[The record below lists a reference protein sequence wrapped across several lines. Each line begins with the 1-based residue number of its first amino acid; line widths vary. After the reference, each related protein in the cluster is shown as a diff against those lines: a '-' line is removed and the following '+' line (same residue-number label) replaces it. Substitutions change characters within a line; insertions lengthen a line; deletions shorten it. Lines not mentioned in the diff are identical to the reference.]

1 MSQTMTKRRARMTDT
16 RNASAALMLGLLVA
30 GLLFQDADAQDPNS
44 ANYYVPACQQIL
56 ADPPRLGFKVG
67 LCAGLIEGLG
77 YTAGLLP
84 DPFKSCAPKGV
95 TNLQSAR
102 VVLAYIEHRPQR
114 MHEDFRKL
122 VLDALRDAWPCR

>member
-1 MSQTMTKRRARMTDT
+1 M
-16 RNASAALMLGLLVA
+16 
-30 GLLFQDADAQDPNS
+30 
-44 ANYYVPACQQIL
+44 PACQHFFT
-56 ADPPRLGFKVG
+56 DPPRVGFKEGV
-67 LCAGLIEGLG
+67 CAGLIEGLG

-122 VLDALRDAWPCR
+122 VLEALHNAWPCK